1 MFKNILTTFSSKFL
15 IAIMNFV
22 LVIVTSKYMGAEIR
36 GEISLVVLAIA
47 IITMLSEV
55 IGGPALI
62 YLIPKTNT
70 KPLLLPAY
78 SWGIISAFIISFIFN
93 QFDLIP
99 KGYATHIL
107 ILGLLAIVK
116 VSNNILLFGKKKI
129 LPFNLIHL
137 TYFVILF
144 SIVLWYIFYTEE
156 RTLMVYIKGLYGASI
171 GAFLLSSIFTLI
183 YLEGK
188 GFFPNKNHLKII
200 VKNGL
205 QNQLANVFH
214 ILTNRI
220 NFYIIGA
227 TALIGVYSTGIS
239 FTEALL
245 LFSGSSAGILM
256 AEVANEKSKKRS
268 QRLTLGLAKVNFV
281 ITFLGWLFL
290 IILPTELFEYLL
302 GKEFTGV
309 KSVILLLGPGICFIA
324 YKAQISHYFSGL
336 GKIYINATA
345 SFCSL
350 VVNIGLAVFLIP
362 KFGIEGAAISAS
374 ASYFVALAVL
384 GFYFKKERE
393 IPTSFFI
400 PQKDEVKLVTEK
412 VKQMLGKKL
421 PQKG

>member
-70 KPLLLPAY
+70 KPLLLPSY
-78 SWGIISAFIISFIFN
+78 LWGIASAFIISFVFN
-93 QFDLIP
+93 QFNLIP
-99 KGYATHIL
+99 EGYGIHIL
-107 ILGLLAIVK
+107 FLGLLAIVK

-129 LPFNLIHL
+129 LPFNIIHL
-137 TYFVILF
+137 SYFVVLF
-144 SIVLWYIFYTEE
+144 SVVLWYIFQTNE
-156 RTLMVYIKGLYGASI
+156 RTLMIYIKGLYAASI
-171 GAFLLSSIFTLI
+171 IAFMLSSIFTFI
-183 YLEGK
+183 YIEGN
-188 GFFPNKNHLKII
+188 GIFPSKNHFKILI
-200 VKNGL
+200 KNGL
-205 QNQLANVFH
+205 QNQLANMFH

-220 NFYIIGA
+220 NFYIIGV
-227 TALIGVYSTGIS
+227 TALIGVYSTAIS

-256 AEVANEKSKKRS
+256 AEVAHEKNKKRS
-268 QRLTLGLAKVNFV
+268 QRLTLGLAKMNFL
-281 ITFLGWLFL
+281 ITFLGWIFL
-290 IILPTELFEYLL
+290 VILPNELFTYLL
-302 GKEFTGV
+302 GKDFESV

-324 YKAQISHYFSGL
+324 YKAQMSHYFSGL

-350 VVNIGLAVFLIP
+350 VINLVFAIFLIP
-362 KFGIEGAAISAS
+362 RFGIEGAAISAS
-374 ASYFVALAVL
+374 ISYFGALTVL
-384 GFYFKKERE
+384 GFYFKKERQ

-400 PQKDEVKLVTEK
+400 PQQDEINLVKEK
-412 VKQMLGKKL
+412 ISQMFGKKL
-421 PQKG
+421 A